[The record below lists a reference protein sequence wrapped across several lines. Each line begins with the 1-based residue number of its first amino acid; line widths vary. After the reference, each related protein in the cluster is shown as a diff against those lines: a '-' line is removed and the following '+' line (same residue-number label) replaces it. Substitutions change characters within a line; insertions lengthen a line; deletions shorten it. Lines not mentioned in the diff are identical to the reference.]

1 MNNKDDKLYVIVM
14 VQSSLDVDA
23 FSLEP
28 LGIYRDLDLALDYVN
43 KLEKAIPKSEVYE
56 SIFDVLEFTIDEEPI
71 ILEFLT
77 KQKLMIQESLEEA
90 LMKLMKDGV
99 IDQLVGE
106 DGHFY
111 YRLTKLGEDSIK
123 KIPAQIKKFFRRNRK
138 SE

>member
-14 VQSSLDVDA
+14 VQANVNIKE

-28 LGIYRDLDLALDYVN
+28 LGIYRDLDLALNYVN
-43 KLEKAIPKSEVYE
+43 KLEKAIPKSEVSE

-71 ILEFLT
+71 MLEFFT
-77 KQKLMIQESLEEA
+77 KQKLIMQESLEEA
-90 LMKLMKDGV
+90 LIKLMKNGV

-111 YRLTKLGEDSIK
+111 YRLTKLGKDRVK
-123 KIPAQIKKFFRRNRK
+123 KIPDQIKKFFRKKRK
-138 SE
+138 S

>member
-1 MNNKDDKLYVIVM
+1 MTSQDDKLYVIIM
-14 VQSSLDVDA
+14 VQASMDIDR

-28 LGIYRDLDLALDYVN
+28 IGIYRDLESALDYVN
-43 KLEKAIPKSEVYE
+43 KLEKAIPESEVSE
-56 SIFDVLEFTIDEEPI
+56 SIFDVLEFTIDKEPI

-77 KQKLMIQESLEEA
+77 KQKLMIQESLEETLTN
-90 LMKLMKDGV
+90 LMKKGM

-111 YRLTKLGEDSIK
+111 YRLTKLGEDKVK
-123 KIPAQIKKFFRRNRK
+123 KIPAPIKKFLRKHRR